1 MSEPAQP
8 GAGDGNVITYTA
20 TIEVPSE
27 TTHWV
32 SVQPS
37 ANEEKKPGIAE
48 RLRAFAR
55 SVMERLRR
63 RVGTEEEEAREEGKK
78 AEAKPSPKPVPR
90 AGPRPRA
97 RPRSRA
103 RPWRLPVGGVNW
115 FGGGVSLP
123 SLWVPVQA
131 PAIAGR
137 PRALPRYVSAR
148 PAMPNLGFGI
158 TPNPLLPSVIA
169 PMRPNPAVLDLVGFQ
184 ARPIGMPVVWAPQR
198 RGRLAIW
205 A

>member
-8 GAGDGNVITYTA
+8 GAGDGNVITYST

-32 SVQPS
+32 SVQPGS
-37 ANEEKKPGIAE
+37 NEGSEEKPGIAE

-55 SVMERLRR
+55 GVIERLRR
-63 RVGTEEEEAREEGKK
+63 REGAEEEKEEKEK
-78 AEAKPSPKPVPR
+78 AEATAKPLPR

-103 RPWRLPVGGVNW
+103 RPWRLPVGGGVNW
-115 FGGGVSLP
+115 FGGVSLP
-123 SLWVPVQA
+123 SLWVPAQA
-131 PAIAGR
+131 PVIAGR

-158 TPNPLLPSVIA
+158 SPSPWLPSVIA
-169 PMRPNPAVLDLVGFQ
+169 PARPNPAVLGMIGFQ
-184 ARPIGMPVVWAPQR
+184 ARPVAMPVIWAPQR
-198 RGRLAIW
+198 RGRLIIW